1 MESYRNPSPVA
12 YQWDEP
18 LEPVPGWGRHPKMAG
33 DRRVGVGGL
42 GADPV
47 TSNMLDAVWPLV
59 QPRIRAELDSAVDDA
74 LKIMRRDSAIMA
86 VVTIAS
92 VFLAAWWVKRR

>member
-1 MESYRNPSPVA
+1 MESYRNPGPVA

-42 GADPV
+42 GVDP
-47 TSNMLDAVWPLV
+47 TSPGLIDVVWPLV
-59 QPRIRAELDSAVDDA
+59 QPKIRAELDRSIEAA
-74 LKIMRRDSAIMA
+74 IGTRRRDSVIM
-86 VVTIAS
+86 VGITIAS